1 MGKAIKT
8 PIKNDIGYSYS
19 LSPFLVIPIFSYRKN
34 PNWFSYK
41 MMKLLLIAAAAF
53 VAVSADPSKLFL
65 PEHTNNEWMNQWL
78 FVHIVHYDKITEEI
92 NKAVDEAV
100 AAIEKSETFDPMK
113 VPDHSDKFERHIGII
128 DLKGELDMRNIQVR
142 GLKQMKRVGDANVKS
157 EDGVVKAHL
166 LVGVH
171 DDVVSMEYDLA
182 YKLGDLHPN
191 THVISDIQDF
201 VVELSLEVSEEGNMT
216 LTSFEVRQ
224 FANVVNHIGGLSIL
238 DPIFAVLSDVLTA
251 IFQDTV
257 RAEMTKVL
265 APAFK
270 KELERNNQ

>member
-1 MGKAIKT
+1 
-8 PIKNDIGYSYS
+8 
-19 LSPFLVIPIFSYRKN
+19 
-34 PNWFSYK
+34 

-53 VAVSADPSKLFL
+53 VAVSADP
-65 PEHTNNEWMNQWL
+65 
-78 FVHIVHYDKITEEI
+78 IHYDKITEEI

>member
-1 MGKAIKT
+1 
-8 PIKNDIGYSYS
+8 
-19 LSPFLVIPIFSYRKN
+19 
-34 PNWFSYK
+34 

-53 VAVSADPSKLFL
+53 VAVSADP
-65 PEHTNNEWMNQWL
+65 
-78 FVHIVHYDKITEEI
+78 IHYDKITEEI

-142 GLKQMKRVGDANVKS
+142 GLKQMKR
-157 EDGVVKAHL
+157 
-166 LVGVH
+166 
-171 DDVVSMEYDLA
+171 
-182 YKLGDLHPN
+182 
-191 THVISDIQDF
+191 
-201 VVELSLEVSEEGNMT
+201 
-216 LTSFEVRQ
+216 EVRQ